1 VPHPAISVVVIF
13 LNAERFLREAID
25 SVLAQTWTDFELVL
39 VDDGSTDSSGAIAEH
54 AAAADPRVTVIRHP
68 DGENRG
74 MSASRNLGVASSTGE
89 LIAFLDGDDV
99 WHPHKLEEQI
109 ALIRAHPDVAM
120 LYGRTLWWYGWT
132 GRPEDEARDHVLEP
146 TVPLDQEIDA
156 PTLFVRFLA
165 DGRVPPYTCSVLVRR
180 SAFERVGGFEET
192 FRGLY
197 EDQVF
202 FAKIFLTERVFVAD
216 RCWDRYRQHEDSACT
231 VAYASLE
238 THPTDLH
245 PARRAFVEWVAGYA
259 ARVCPGDPDIAAAV
273 AAAAAP
279 YRYPTAAWDITSVEQ
294 VADTGA
300 PGGHIDLPQ
309 VGTRTGGA
317 AISIF
322 GWALDEAAPGI
333 AVEILDGG
341 RVVARVPV
349 DQARPDLRAAFPT
362 IAGAGHAGFE
372 AEVVPI
378 GGSVS
383 LEVRAVLRDQRRI
396 TLGRFEGRR
405 VPREADCAAG
415 APLASLIVLFGPDDD
430 PTPTVASALAQDYGY
445 TEVVALAEDALIAG
459 LEMTRGSLV
468 GVVRPPAQLDPGAV
482 RRAVAH
488 LRANPDLRA
497 ADDDSG
503 LTLAHRFAV
512 ASGPANG
519 RLPLV
524 ERGAAVAVLL
534 YHRVADLDVDPWGL
548 AVSPERFAEQLQ
560 AIEDIAEPLTARELH
575 DAVASGRLPR
585 RSVVVTFDDGYE
597 DNLTVARPL
606 LAQHELPATVFV
618 ASGGLGES
626 REYWWDE
633 LARIVLE
640 TEALPET
647 LEFELGR
654 WELGSDYEQSPN
666 WRAWQ
671 EPPTARHT
679 MFVDLYRLLRPLPS
693 GRREELLA
701 ALRAA
706 AGVPL
711 EARATHR
718 RLDLDGLA
726 RLSAVDGIEIGAH
739 TVTHPRLTDTSLDE
753 QRYEVEESKRRLEE
767 ALSARIASFAYP
779 HGSAGDYSES
789 TIGVVA
795 EAGYAGAFTAREGI
809 VTTASRPFE
818 LPRISVGNVGGAELA
833 DVLDRWFTS

>member
-1 VPHPAISVVVIF
+1 VSQPTVAVVVIF
-13 LNAERFLREAID
+13 LNAERFLQEAID

-39 VDDGSTDSSGAIAEH
+39 VDDGSTDSSGTTAER
-54 AAAADPRVTVIRHP
+54 AAAADPRVTVVRHP

-74 MSASRNLGVASSTGE
+74 MSASRNLGVASSTAE

-99 WHPHKLEEQI
+99 WHPNKLEEQV
-109 ALIRAHPDVAM
+109 ALLRAHTKVGM

-132 GRPEDEARDHVLEP
+132 AQAEDEARDHVLEP
-146 TVPLDQEIDA
+146 TVPLDQEIEA
-156 PTLFVRFLA
+156 PTLFVRFLT
-165 DGRVPPYTCSVLVRR
+165 DGRVPPYTCSVIVRR
-180 SAFERVGGFEET
+180 EAFERVGGFEET

-202 FAKIFLTERVFVAD
+202 FAKIFLTERVLVAD

-231 VAYASLE
+231 IAYASLE

-245 PARRAFVEWVAGYA
+245 PARRAFIEWVAGYA
-259 ARVCPGDPDIAAAV
+259 ARVRPGDPDVAAAV

-279 YRYPTAAWDITSVEQ
+279 YRYPTAAWEITEVVQ
-294 VADTGA
+294 VADTAA
-300 PGGHIDLPQ
+300 PGGHIDLPRAG
-309 VGTRTGGA
+309 VRTGGA

-322 GWALDEAAPGI
+322 GWALGEDAPAI
-333 AVEILDGG
+333 AVEILEGG
-341 RVVARVPV
+341 HVVARVPV
-349 DQARPDLRAAFPT
+349 DQPRPDLRAAFPT
-362 IAGAGHAGFE
+362 IAGAGRAGFE
-372 AEVVPI
+372 AEVVPV
-378 GGSVS
+378 GGSVR
-383 LEVRAVLRDQRRI
+383 LEVRAVLRHQRRI
-396 TLGRFEGRR
+396 TLGRLEGRR
-405 VPREADCAAG
+405 VPREADSAAG
-415 APLASLIVLFGPDDD
+415 TPLVSLIVLFGPDDD
-430 PTPTVASALAQDYGY
+430 PAPTVASALAQDYGY
-445 TEVVALAEDALIAG
+445 TEVVAVAEDALVAG
-459 LEMTRGSLV
+459 LETTRGSLL
-468 GVVRPPAQLDPGAV
+468 GLVRPPAQLDPGAV
-482 RRAVAH
+482 RRDAAQ

-548 AVSPERFAEQLQ
+548 AVSTERFAEQLE
-560 AIEDIAEPLTARELH
+560 AIADSAEPLTARELH

-597 DNLTVARPL
+597 DNLTVAQPL
-606 LAQHELPATVFV
+606 LARHGLPATVFV

-633 LARIVLE
+633 LERIVLE
-640 TEALPET
+640 TDVLPET

-654 WELGSDYEQSPN
+654 WELGSDYEHYPS

-671 EPPTARHT
+671 DPPTARHA
-679 MFVDLYRLLRPLPS
+679 MFLELYRLLRPFGS
-693 GRREELLA
+693 GRRDELLA
-701 ALRAA
+701 ALRVA
-706 AGVPL
+706 AGVPFTP
-711 EARATHR
+711 RATHR

-779 HGSAGDYSES
+779 HGSAGDYSEH

-818 LPRISVGNVGGAELA
+818 LPRISVGNVRGAELA
-833 DVLDRWFTS
+833 AVLDNWFRS